1 MYVSSRLDYALR
13 TLATLAASTDAGPL
27 TATRLAEEQ
36 GASLAYVSA
45 ILNELRREGLLVNER
60 GRNRGYSLA
69 RPAAE
74 ISIADVVSALRIWPV
89 HGHTSDDPAD
99 HVSGRLA
106 ALWRRLDGA
115 TVSVLASVT
124 VADLAFGSSPVPTSW
139 RGRPRSQTA
148 RRPRTRQ
155 PELARTGILFAS
167 RHAHVRV
174 PNM

>member
-89 HGHTSDDPAD
+89 DGHTSDDPAD

-124 VADLAFGSSPVPTSW
+124 VAATSVA
-139 RGRPRSQTA
+139 RSA
-148 RRPRTRQ
+148 RCRRRTIIVLIG
-155 PELARTGILFAS
+155 ESFSTTRTSIGGPDME
-167 RHAHVRV
+167 RERR
-174 PNM
+174 